1 MDASWIYRVLKLVK
15 NVHDSVRWTLL
26 ALRIF
31 FYLIAPECGLKFGP
45 VKYITMHVVF
55 RKRLSK
61 LSKNSEASASEFLEN
76 LEKNES
82 SLLMFLEQI
91 TLLER
96 SPLIKV
102 LMFCKK
108 LISWEHSYCSLFHWY
123 YMHSDI

>member
-1 MDASWIYRVLKLVK
+1 
-15 NVHDSVRWTLL
+15 
-26 ALRIF
+26 
-31 FYLIAPECGLKFGP
+31 
-45 VKYITMHVVF
+45 MHVVF

-108 LISWEHSYCSLFHWY
+108 LIS
-123 YMHSDI
+123 